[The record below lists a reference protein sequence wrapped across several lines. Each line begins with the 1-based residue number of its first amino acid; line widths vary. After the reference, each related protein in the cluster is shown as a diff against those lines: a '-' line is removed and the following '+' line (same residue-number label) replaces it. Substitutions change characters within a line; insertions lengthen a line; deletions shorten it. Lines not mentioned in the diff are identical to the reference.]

1 MAIQYYMRAFNT
13 TLVKYVDWVV
23 NDAPDSTGTFSGY
36 PTNQLINIT
45 VNKVVQSRVENFLK
59 QNQSLGGT
67 DGYYFHVNSYD
78 WRNTVTPIAPPTNL
92 VGFAVE
98 RGVSSV
104 SGVSSASNTSPIV
117 VTSSGNHGLETGQ
130 TVTINGVTGNT
141 ATNGSW
147 PIIKLSDTS
156 FSLTGSVGN
165 GTFTGG
171 GNIFIPSDKSSL
183 TWDEANDVWRLVT
196 VIKNNVN
203 ESVTLGFSQS
213 LKVNNFIVDGYIAV
227 GLDPAD
233 TGVIRLSNDSYIFS
247 ESNPSG
253 TDIQLIGADTANRI
267 KLGSLVTD
275 VVYTPGVYVADG
287 YVQHDGLVGNTAAST
302 GFIREINNTNI
313 VAFKNVTPS
322 FSDVVALS
330 SNTFNNVVLGDSV
343 NTGTIYNTQ
352 HGSFN
357 ITAATSTNPIQITI
371 STPASFVVG
380 QSVYIN
386 GITGTIGSDPTN
398 GLNFSVHGRVFQ
410 IASVINS
417 TQFTLTGTNGVGL
430 AYTSGGS
437 VYTNSVHQ
445 FRTGNT
451 ATFEIG
457 INQANSSYFARFPN
471 NAIVPL
477 IYQATAPA
485 TISGQNFIIQSQ
497 NAGLGGTN
505 GGNLT
510 LTTGTGVSNGVLNLQ
525 TGGVSR
531 VTLSDTTETH
541 IHQTI
546 TFANTVSNPIITQ
559 NTTTAAPG
567 TTLTVQAQATSLG
580 ASRGGDLALSSGVG
594 TSFSGEVFIQTGGL
608 TQIVVSPET
617 IAPSDGTF
625 GPPTTGTVIIKGNLE
640 VQGAMTTVE
649 STTVDIIG
657 RVLHGNWADPL
668 GSPNVARPTQNVGY
682 SIHRGNVSSQPRD
695 GAAWIWTEGALDGG
709 ADGYWRAVT
718 IHGDGYG
725 TDNFNITHS
734 PNIVGVMGAEFSASL
749 DPAPIPGYLAA
760 SGSLRTP
767 NNVPVAVSRNI
778 TATTTVA
785 AASNLAALPQATIN
799 VVSTTRFTT
808 AGTILVLSSA
818 GVQTITYTGVTATSF
833 TGCVGG
839 TGTIITGSIV
849 GQTNNS
855 TTIAA
860 GSNGAILPQATIN
873 VVSTTGFPT
882 AGTIRVYSTTSTGGI
897 QNIDYTGVTAT
908 SFTGCTVST
917 LPGSTATG
925 TLNTGNIVTSIPP
938 TGTQDLVL
946 LGTDFGNRILHGSP
960 TNNTGHIF
968 NTTTGSFYD
977 FQINTVSQVQL
988 RGDVDGDSFTRTI
1001 TIAPT
1006 VSTPKLYQVVRPDT
1020 GANNGFNLGVFAQAG
1035 QQQTGGNAN
1044 NNGGNLVIGSGAAGT
1059 GGGGAAGTHG
1069 SVDIQ
1074 TGGQLKVRIFPT
1086 DANPTGS
1093 SIDDNSVLYFESLF
1107 RVDSAQVGI
1116 GPLAG
1121 TGIRFRQDDIAT
1133 ASATGQIYTIQAQNA
1148 TGATSTGGLL
1158 ALTSG
1163 TGTTVA
1169 GDVSIQTGAVPRII
1183 VHPTFS
1189 EFRDASEAL
1198 RITPVSAGTTQI
1210 TYASTVTSAQI
1221 NHTITASTPSAP
1233 MTIQSQVTSAA
1244 SGLGGNLILIAG
1256 NATGTTSTG
1265 GNAILT
1271 SGTGTTVAGDVQLQT
1286 GGVDKIIVHPT
1297 FTEFRDTAEA
1307 LRITPV
1313 SAGTTQ
1319 FTYAST
1325 VTAAQINQTTT
1336 GSATGATMTVQS
1348 QNAATT
1354 GGNLVLTSGTG
1365 ATTAGNVN
1373 IQTGGVTKISVNPTF
1388 TTFNDTVEA
1397 YRITPV
1403 SSGATT
1409 LEAVTTATSVTYR
1422 QADLT
1427 TASGTGATTTIQAQ
1441 NETGTTS
1448 TGGNL
1453 VLTSGTGTTIAGSV
1467 IIQTGGTARITT
1479 GPTSATL
1486 NLTNLQFSSSVVNPL
1501 IRQNDDATNAIT
1513 GDPLTVQ
1520 AQNATGTTTVG
1531 GELRLTSGSGTTTNG
1546 AVVLQ
1551 VAGTTTASVVT
1562 NKFVFNRGTR
1572 RNVTAVTGTY
1582 QVLAT
1587 DDFLSI
1593 NTIAAPFTITM
1604 PATPTL
1610 GDTYKIK
1617 DAVGGAAANN
1627 VTISGNGV
1635 NIDGT
1640 ASIVL
1645 SQNYAAVELT
1655 YTGTQW
1661 SVS

>member
-1 MAIQYYMRAFNT
+1 MRAFNT

-203 ESVTLGFSQS
+203 ESVTLGVSQS

-799 VVSTTRFTT
+799 VVSTTGFTT

-897 QNIDYTGVTAT
+897 QNITYSGVTAT
-908 SFTGCTVST
+908 SFTGCS
-917 LPGSTATG
+917 GGTG
-925 TLNTGNIVTSIPP
+925 TLNTGNSVTSLPA
-938 TGTQDLVL
+938 TGTVDLTL

-1183 VHPTFS
+1183 VHPTFT
-1189 EFRDASEAL
+1189 EFRDAAEAF
-1198 RITPVSAGTTQI
+1198 RFTPVSAGTTLI
-1210 TYASTVTSAQI
+1210 TAASTVLGFAIGQTSTTTTNGAFWSITSQSTSFETGTGGTLSLVAGNATGTAGTGGPVDIRAGTGNTANGTINFRLGSTTFAQWR
-1221 NHTITASTPSAP
+1221 NLTASTASLQWVSSQTP
-1233 MTIQSQVTSAA
+1233 TINQANNVTNGATGA
-1244 SGLGGNLILIAG
+1244 LFTLQAQ

-1265 GNAILT
+1265 GSLALT
-1271 SGTGTTVAGDVQLQT
+1271 SGTGTTVAG
-1286 GGVDKIIVHPT
+1286 
-1297 FTEFRDTAEA
+1297 
-1307 LRITPV
+1307 
-1313 SAGTTQ
+1313 
-1319 FTYAST
+1319 
-1325 VTAAQINQTTT
+1325 
-1336 GSATGATMTVQS
+1336 
-1348 QNAATT
+1348 
-1354 GGNLVLTSGTG
+1354 
-1365 ATTAGNVN
+1365 NVN
-1373 IQTGGVTKISVNPTF
+1373 VQTGGVTKISVNPTF

-1397 YRITPV
+1397 YRITPI
-1403 SSGATT
+1403 SAGTTT
-1409 LEAVTTATSVTYR
+1409 LEAASTVTALIYR

>member
-23 NDAPDSTGTFSGY
+23 NDAPDSIGTFSGY

-59 QNQSLGGT
+59 QNQSLGGV

-78 WRNTVTPIAPPTNL
+78 WRNATTPISPPTNL

-98 RGVSSV
+98 RGVTAV
-104 SGVSSASNTSPIV
+104 SAITSASNTSPISIN
-117 VTSSGNHGLETGQ
+117 TSVNHLLATGQ
-130 TVTINGVTGNT
+130 IVTINGVTGNT
-141 ATNGSW
+141 AANGSW
-147 PIIKLSDTS
+147 PIIVTTPTS
-156 FSLTGSVGN
+156 FTLVGSVGN
-165 GTFTGG
+165 GTYTGG
-171 GNIFIPSDKSSL
+171 GNAFIPSDRSSL
-183 TWDEANDVWRLVT
+183 TWDEVNNTWRLVT
-196 VIKNNVN
+196 IIKNSGLPNDP
-203 ESVTLGFSQS
+203 VTLGTAQS
-213 LKVNNFIVDGYIAV
+213 LSVDNLLVGGFIALGT
-227 GLDPAD
+227 DPAD
-233 TGVIRLSNDSYIFS
+233 TGIIRLPNNQYIFS
-247 ESNPSG
+247 ESNPTG
-253 TDIQLIGADTANRI
+253 TDIQLIGADTANRV
-267 KLGSLVTD
+267 KLGSLSTD
-275 VVYTPGVYVADG
+275 IIYTPGVYVTDG
-287 YVQHDGLVGNTAAST
+287 YVQHDGLTGNTVAST
-302 GFIREINNTNI
+302 GFIREVNNTNI

-330 SNTFNNVVLGDSV
+330 SNTINNVVLGDTV
-343 NTGTIYNTQ
+343 NTGTIHNTQ

-371 STPASFVVG
+371 ATPASFVVG

-386 GITGTIGSDPTN
+386 GITGTIGSDATN
-398 GLNFSVHGRVFQ
+398 GLNFSVSGKVFQ
-410 IASVINS
+410 IASVISS

-430 AYTSGGS
+430 GYTSGGS

-497 NAGLGGTN
+497 NAGLGGSN

-510 LTTGTGVSNGVLNLQ
+510 LTTGTGVSNGLINLQ

-546 TFANTVSNPIITQ
+546 TFANTVVNPIITQ

-567 TTLTVQAQATSLG
+567 TTLTVQAQATSLA
-580 ASRGGDLALSSGVG
+580 ASSGGDLALSSGIG
-594 TSFSGEVFIQTGGL
+594 TSQSGEVFIQTGGL
-608 TQIVVSPET
+608 TQIVVSPLT

-657 RVLHGNWADPL
+657 RVLHGNWADPV

-695 GAAWIWTEGALDGG
+695 GAAWIWTEGALDSG

-734 PNIVGVMGAEFSASL
+734 INSVGVLGTDFTASL
-749 DPAPIPGYLAA
+749 DPAPVLGALAA
-760 SGSLRTP
+760 TGSLRTA

-778 TATTTVA
+778 TATTTVI

-799 VVSTTRFTT
+799 VADTTAFTA

-818 GVQTITYTGVTATSF
+818 GVQTITYTGKTGTTF

-849 GQTNNS
+849 GQTNAA
-855 TTIAA
+855 TTIAVA
-860 GSNGAILPQATIN
+860 SNGAILPQATIN
-873 VVSTTGFPT
+873 VASTTGFPT
-882 AGTIRVYSTTSTGGI
+882 AGTIRVYATTSTGGI
-897 QNIDYTGVTAT
+897 QNITYTGVTAT
-908 SFTGCTVST
+908 SFTGCS
-917 LPGSTATG
+917 GGTG
-925 TLNTGNIVTSIPP
+925 TLNTGNTVTSIPA
-938 TGTQDLVL
+938 TGNADLVL

-960 TNNTGHIF
+960 SNNTGHIF
-968 NTTTGSFYD
+968 NTPSGFFYD
-977 FQINTVSQVQL
+977 FQINSVSQVQL
-988 RGDVDGDSFTRTI
+988 RGDTDTDTFTRTI

-1006 VSTPKLYQVVRPDT
+1006 VNTPKLYQVVRPDT

-1035 QQQTGGNAN
+1035 QQQSGGNNN
-1044 NNGGNLVIGSGAAGT
+1044 NNGGNLVVGSGAAGT
-1059 GGGGAAGTHG
+1059 GGGGTAGTHG
-1069 SVDIQ
+1069 TVDIQ

-1093 SIDDNSVLYFESLF
+1093 SIDDNSILYSESLF
-1107 RVDSAQVGI
+1107 RVDSTQVGI

-1148 TGATSTGGLL
+1148 TGATSTGGALT
-1158 ALTSG
+1158 LTSG

-1169 GDVSIQTGAVPRII
+1169 GDVNIQTGAVSRII
-1183 VHPTFS
+1183 VHPTFT
-1189 EFRDASEAL
+1189 EFRDAAEAL
-1198 RITPVSAGTTQI
+1198 RITPVSTGTTQI
-1210 TYASTVTSAQI
+1210 TYASTVTHAQI
-1221 NHTITASTPSAP
+1221 NQTQTTSAVGAP
-1233 MTIQSQVTSAA
+1233 MTIQSQVTTLNGST
-1244 SGLGGNLILIAG
+1244 GGNLSLIAG

-1265 GNAILT
+1265 GRLNLSSG
-1271 SGTGTTVAGDVQLQT
+1271 SGTNQDGYITFQLGSVNKLHFYSAASQTGFEYEANVLNPFFRQLPTSSGSGTPMSFSAQSTSFDTGTGGSLTFAAGAGTGAVTGTGGNVFMSAGSGTTTNGS
-1286 GGVDKIIVHPT
+1286 IS
-1297 FTEFRDTAEA
+1297 FR
-1307 LRITPV
+1307 V
-1313 SAGTTQ
+1313 GGTT
-1319 FTYAST
+1319 FLTFGPNPNPTGAVDMNWVST
-1325 VTAAQINQTTT
+1325 ITAPRIIQANIATA
-1336 GSATGATMTVQS
+1336 SATGAPFTV
-1348 QNAATT
+1348 AAQ
-1354 GGNLVLTSGTG
+1354 
-1365 ATTAGNVN
+1365 TA
-1373 IQTGGVTKISVNPTF
+1373 
-1388 TTFNDTVEA
+1388 
-1397 YRITPV
+1397 
-1403 SSGATT
+1403 
-1409 LEAVTTATSVTYR
+1409 
-1422 QADLT
+1422 
-1427 TASGTGATTTIQAQ
+1427 
-1441 NETGTTS
+1441 TGTTS

-1453 VLTSGTGTTIAGSV
+1453 VLTSGNGTTVAGNVNIQTGTTNRLTISPTQATV
-1467 IIQTGGTARITT
+1467 ILPLVQFATA
-1479 GPTSATL
+1479 
-1486 NLTNLQFSSSVVNPL
+1486 VVNPT
-1501 IRQNDDATNAIT
+1501 INQADDAAASAT
-1513 GDPLTVQ
+1513 GDTLTVQ
-1520 AQNATGTTTVG
+1520 AQTTVG
-1531 GELRLTSGSGTTTNG
+1531 ATSTGGNLVLGSGNGTTVAGNVLIQNG
-1546 AVVLQ
+1546 
-1551 VAGTTTASVVT
+1551 GTTTASTVP

-1572 RNVTAVTGTY
+1572 RNVTAVTDTY
-1582 QVLAT
+1582 QVLVS

-1610 GDTYKIK
+1610 GDTYKFK

-1627 VTISGNGV
+1627 VIISGNGV
-1635 NIDGT
+1635 NIDG
-1640 ASIVL
+1640 APSIVL